1 MSYILYEKTDHI
13 ARITLNRPE
22 AMNAFNKELIHEL
35 VEAFGKVEEDPDV
48 YCVVLDANG
57 ERAFSVGGDIKV
69 EIATTGPD
77 ALEFGKLGKS
87 CIRAVK
93 DCRVPVICAVHGFCL
108 GGGMEVVLV
117 SDITV
122 ASEDMKIGMPT
133 IKLGTIPGWGSTKT
147 LADVVGKARAKE
159 LFLTGRMVKAQEALD
174 LGLVQFVVPREEL
187 MDKAMELARTIA
199 DMAPIAVKSMK
210 ECIDFGW
217 EADYEEAFAKETEV
231 FAACYDTEDKLE
243 AMTAFLEKR
252 EHKPYKYK

>member
-1 MSYILYEKTDHI
+1 MTYILYEKTNHI
-13 ARITLNRPE
+13 ATITLDRPE
-22 AMNAFNKELIHEL
+22 AMNAFNRELMEGL
-35 VEAFGKVEEDPDV
+35 VEAFQKVEEDRDV
-48 YCVVLDANG
+48 YCVVLKANG
-57 ERAFSVGGDIKV
+57 ERAFSVGGDIRV

-87 CIRAVK
+87 CITSIMN
-93 DCRVPVICAVHGFCL
+93 CRVPVICAVHGFCL

-159 LFLTGRMVKAQEALD
+159 LLLTGRMVKAQEALEM
-174 LGLVQFVVPREEL
+174 GLVQFVVPREEL
-187 MDKAMELARTIA
+187 LDKAMELARTIA

-210 ECIDFGW
+210 ECIDYGW

-252 EHKPYKYK
+252 PHKEYKYK